1 MEAPE
6 PSIPWPILS
15 KAAAEVED
23 PLGSAAPE
31 IDIQALKLSTSSAPK
46 TAPTATAM
54 EDELLGRLERQGSSE
69 AGDNGHVFKIYTVY
83 IYIFNMFNICSM
95 FNMIWR
101 NLSGISV
108 ILYYELCE

>member
-1 MEAPE
+1 M
-6 PSIPWPILS
+6 S

-31 IDIQALKLSTSSAPK
+31 IDIQALKLSSSAPK

-69 AGDNGHVFKIYTVY
+69 AGDNGNVFKI
-83 IYIFNMFNICSM
+83 
-95 FNMIWR
+95 
-101 NLSGISV
+101 
-108 ILYYELCE
+108 